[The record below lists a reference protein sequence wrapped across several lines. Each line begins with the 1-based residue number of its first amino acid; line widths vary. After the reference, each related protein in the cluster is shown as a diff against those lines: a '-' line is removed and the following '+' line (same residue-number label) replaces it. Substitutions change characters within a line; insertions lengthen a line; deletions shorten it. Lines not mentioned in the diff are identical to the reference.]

1 MIRLL
6 SLAALVVAFASA
18 APSNAQVLTYVTDLA
33 GGGEGSG
40 SPGTGFARVDYDP
53 IAHTLSLD
61 TNFSG
66 LLGTTTASHIH
77 SPTTL
82 PFTGNAGVAT
92 QLPSFVG
99 FPLGVTSGSYS
110 ETFDL
115 TMASSWNPAFITAQG
130 GTPAT
135 AEAAFASHL
144 STGRAYLNIHTS
156 QFTGGEIRGYFALI
170 PEPATLGLAGIGALG
185 LLLARRS
192 SRRG

>member
-1 MIRLL
+1 MIRLF
-6 SLAALVVAFASA
+6 SLAAFVVAVASA
-18 APSNAQVLTYVTDLA
+18 APSHAQVLTYVTDLA

-40 SPGTGFARVDYDP
+40 SPGTGFAQVDYNP
-53 IAHTLSLD
+53 VAHTLSLD

-77 SPTTL
+77 SPTAA

-110 ETFDL
+110 NTFDL
-115 TMASSWNPAFITAQG
+115 TMESSWNPAFISAQG

-135 AEAAFASHL
+135 AELAFASHL
-144 STGRAYLNIHTS
+144 STGRAYLNIHTG
-156 QFTGGEIRGYFALI
+156 QFPGGEIRGYFRLI
-170 PEPATLGLAGIGALG
+170 PEPATFGLAGIGALG
-185 LLLARRS
+185 LLFRRRS
-192 SRRG
+192 SPRG